1 MAEDNTRY
9 IPQERLLTQREGD
22 YGELTPEDYE
32 TSWSD
37 YRRALVSGG
46 AGVVSGLAGGAEYLT
61 GGALGGDTRRYFG
74 EISDDQIKAMSPVG
88 RRAIQAEFLPE
99 EGEASVFDNFASS
112 LGLKTVSALPSLVSS
127 IVPAGLAVRAL
138 QGASLGTRALAG
150 AVTTRGTAGLMAGGD
165 VAGQIYSAVEKI
177 EDKDLQEKSDVYAGY
192 RSMMSEADA
201 RRLYNQ
207 DVAKAAPA
215 IAALISSALGG
226 AESQAISRY
235 AGKTAAAGFFRGV
248 GRGAGAE
255 ATQEAAE
262 SGVGELLAQ
271 LALTDQNLAQMN
283 WQKILSK
290 GLEGATIGGIM
301 GGGVG
306 GISGI
311 GGRPDAGTLT
321 ATSDPEAIKKLTEAE
336 QAPETES
343 QGVVPPKGYGTGTA
357 PAPAEDP
364 TAGNPQSAPSGS
376 ERQYPKGKSPS
387 FTIDTVRSRLEAQ
400 GIEFP
405 ENRLSEINDRI
416 AKIRR
421 MKKGERGSQF
431 AALLDDLYAIGGA
444 EGEVAP
450 GVSISA
456 GPDAAQVAAM
466 NAATPVQKV
475 QGQSAAEDLT
485 KVGDAGKAIADNLY
499 SMLWE
504 KVQVGDVNENR
515 RPSALLQAAKVVR
528 DAGGLTTQEQ
538 FRAFGTEYANINTKG
553 KEFQASMRD
562 LVSRYLPSQ
571 TSATPVQKVQAAPSV
586 MAPPTPPPVADALG
600 NLTTPRAPAPP
611 PVPAPARGPKVP
623 TPVAT
628 AVGRR
633 PAQAPVDT
641 GTNLQQPS
649 ADLLAE
655 QEELISGQR
664 AVQMFPTNTAPL
676 DLPEGMKKTKTRRGI
691 FHYNPNATLPDG
703 RKVTEG
709 LIQQLSA
716 KGRENELLGLGDR
729 SKQEVAAAAPSEGG
743 VTVVSEMTPEGA
755 RARSAATTV
764 ADAERQAQ
772 AMRETA
778 APENNVVIEPSEQAL
793 ASRVT
798 PPGPRVLEDVSEA
811 GQAARAAQAEAD
823 AAAAARVA
831 EEKKA
836 ILEKAKADEKAEAVK
851 GKVGREGSL
860 RKLSD
865 DQREVMKEVE
875 AVASDAFR
883 KFSPTPIED
892 TFFVDEDA
900 SKLSDQDVDKAKAS
914 MVARL
919 KAMVKAYDDG
929 IRGLKETY
937 KGVKSA
943 EVIKLLNPAE
953 RGSKQADEIV
963 FILRARHFV
972 SKREKTKSGGAFK
985 TFADFA
991 AKELQ
996 YRGGRESAAEERALE
1011 TAELARKAKIPGLA
1025 ADKVE
1030 EGPVTSQVEALVDT
1044 GLSPEDRVI
1053 ASEEA
1058 PELRTEAEVYAEGR
1072 ERPKL
1077 FKARAAAAAAEAAV
1091 TSQEGKFKVSKRP
1104 TFAEGRPTVA
1114 GKVSLKPKAA
1124 AAVAVAQ
1131 KTEVKAA
1138 PTATLGSMVSDA
1150 NALLKQ
1156 SAVNEY
1162 TGGGYKFVYRKGSDE
1177 LYLVRLEDGG
1187 EILIAEDASQKPIN
1201 VLMRDMQRGIQTA
1214 GVDVDLREASLRGEL
1229 EGGVS
1234 QGTAQRTDV
1243 IESSNVPMDAGWA
1256 DAYAGLDPDRNIIY
1270 SDDTI
1275 ALMSARA
1282 INGKTIYIPIH
1293 RTAGYAKVDIDKFAG
1308 KIFTKEQTD
1317 RLKAAKKADVELR
1330 EANRPDNAIR
1340 FPNGEYIV
1348 PDRTI
1353 RLADAL
1359 NGLDLSGLSDTFS
1372 IIRDRVIRDV
1382 KDVPVHIVSPA
1393 EIAKAAGR
1401 STDLGFY
1408 SYTDATGEHILIRND
1423 LSTDSN
1429 IHTVVHEAVHALVI
1443 RSMRNNVTLNNL
1455 AVAVAD
1461 EVTAYWKSKN
1471 GIDIRDMPFAR
1482 YAYTHV
1488 DEFMAEAWGNKEFQ
1502 NLLAKTPISPT
1513 LAARLGI
1520 ADWRKSTMWDAV
1532 IKFVQRTLKLPN
1544 DAVSALEAVIRVTD
1558 EAATA
1563 RATLPAAT
1571 GQGAPLQS
1579 ANITAQ
1585 GIIGSSVDRKN
1596 AFTSWVKRSWVKIIP
1611 STGIRQQYSDTIIGP
1626 ALKRV
1631 IDSIVST
1638 APRARQLKA
1647 EGDKLAT
1654 RAADLSNQFK
1664 TEFGSLTQI
1673 MEEARMLDVTVEGQ
1687 NFFEKN
1693 PKTQAIKYWQGKAR
1707 LSNLRSRFSVLPPE
1721 LKQLYRDMAQFYR
1734 DSHNYI
1740 TKASVTSILEGLQLR
1755 QTRGKAKGNA
1765 LTDQQIDELTQ
1776 RVMDQEMTAA
1786 DKVLLGE
1793 TIYTALENAAAF
1805 HRVRGDYF
1813 PLMRYGN
1820 HLVITTDRIKDTMGG
1835 KLEKP
1840 DTVLFRNKSNTAA
1853 RNAAENFVAN
1863 SELKDL
1869 SVRKVYF
1876 DNATNTELAN
1886 EDEAKS
1892 YNDVDVGYRVVMQTK
1907 GVYSFETGTAAEA
1920 FSRTNPEGHDQI
1932 SKPEIRI
1939 GSEYP
1944 TQAMSGTQVA
1954 SLISAIDSRVASK
1967 DITSGQG
1974 ELLKSIIN
1982 QASIRMLGGNR
1993 IASRRLKSQKVI
2005 GASSDVSR
2013 NLLQYNAAAASHI
2026 AVAENAPVIR
2036 DGLTEMSDILK
2047 TYSGNDRAQLLSVVD
2062 EVKARVNEGIIDPN
2076 APGWLMKDIMTYA
2089 FMARLFSPAYTIL
2102 QGMQPFMVTIP
2113 ALGSRYGNLA
2123 ASAEVGRAYSDIG
2136 FGDVALQGVVNT
2148 ARAVKQTF
2156 KASLLNTDD
2165 IVGSM
2170 RKKLSASPDGAD
2182 VLRMM
2187 DEAIRLGAIDGNAGI
2202 EATSA
2207 AAEGR
2212 GKYGQTLAGVDR
2224 IARQLP
2230 QMMEAVNRSVSGVA
2244 AYRLARKNGKTHEQA
2259 TQYAIDTIQN
2269 TQGDYSAA
2277 NSPRFFNNPILRPAL
2292 MFKKYAL
2299 MVTYL
2304 LGDMAYRAFNGATPE
2319 EKRIAIKQIM
2329 NIVGVQILVAG
2340 AFSLPG
2346 LELFKV
2352 AFLLMSAM
2360 GLSDGWDE
2368 QEDKLRKLLDDSV
2381 GKSLGEMISSGLLS
2395 RAFGNGVDLSQRLS
2409 LADMWLFG
2417 EPKSD
2422 SSESMQAYMFRQAV
2436 GAPGGY
2442 LLDVRDAFILATEGE
2457 LGKAFGKF
2465 LPVKFLGDFAKAA
2478 HGYSEREYQVPEKR
2492 NVSGLGEAAFNVLG
2506 FRTGRQ
2512 AELSRDRNIARR
2524 EKQDKQKEF
2533 DKLMK
2538 QWRTARNKGDMAK
2551 SIARNREWNANLQK
2565 NEFRLRLPVKPRE
2578 LRTAQ

>member
-1 MAEDNTRY
+1 MADDVPFMGSLSKEDLDLAREVGIDTSKY
-9 IPQERLLTQREGD
+9 TPESALTREG
-22 YGELTPEDYE
+22 YRPVEKSDYE

-37 YRRALVSGG
+37 YYRGLASGG
-46 AGVVSGLAGGAEYLT
+46 AGVISGLAGGAEYLT

-99 EGEASVFDNFASS
+99 QGGVSVLENLSSS
-112 LGLKTVSALPSLVSS
+112 LGLKTVSALPSLVAS
-127 IVPAGLAVRAL
+127 IIPAGIAVKAL
-138 QGASLGTRALAG
+138 QGASLGARALGAG
-150 AVTTRGTAGLMAGGD
+150 VATRGTAGLMAGGD
-165 VAGQIYSAVEKI
+165 VAGQIYSEVEKLS
-177 EDKDLQEKSDVYAGY
+177 DKDLQERSELYAGY
-192 RSMMSEADA
+192 RSMMPEADA
-201 RRLYNQ
+201 RRQ
-207 DVAKAAPA
+207 FMQEVAGAAPA
-215 IAALISSALGG
+215 AAALVSAAIGG
-226 AESQAISRY
+226 AEGQVAGRL
-235 AGKTAAAGFFRGV
+235 AGKAATGVLRGI
-248 GRGAGAE
+248 RSGAAHE
-255 ATQEAAE
+255 AAQETAE

-311 GGRPDAGTLT
+311 GGRAEIAPPPPP
-321 ATSDPEAIKKLTEAE
+321 ATTE
-336 QAPETES
+336 T

-376 ERQYPKGKSPS
+376 ETQYPKGKSPS

-456 GPDAAQVAAM
+456 GPDAAQVVAM

-475 QGQSAAEDLT
+475 QA
-485 KVGDAGKAIADNLY
+485 
-499 SMLWE
+499 
-504 KVQVGDVNENR
+504 
-515 RPSALLQAAKVVR
+515 P
-528 DAGGLTTQEQ
+528 
-538 FRAFGTEYANINTKG
+538 
-553 KEFQASMRD
+553 
-562 LVSRYLPSQ
+562 
-571 TSATPVQKVQAAPSV
+571 PSV
-586 MAPPTPPPVADALG
+586 MAPVT
-600 NLTTPRAPAPP
+600 
-611 PVPAPARGPKVP
+611 P

-628 AVGRR
+628 AFARQAAPKAPVA
-633 PAQAPVDT
+633 PAPPAPVDT
-641 GTNLQQPS
+641 GTNIQEPS
-649 ADLLAE
+649 ADLAAQQ
-655 QEELISGQR
+655 QELLSGQR
-664 AVQMFPTNTAPL
+664 AVQMFPTNTTPL
-676 DLPEGMKKTKTRRGI
+676 ELPKGMKEVTTSRGV
-691 FHYNPNATLPDG
+691 FHYNPKAKIKNREGKLISVN
-703 RKVTEG
+703 KG
-709 LIQQLSA
+709 LIERLSVM
-716 KGRENELLGLGDR
+716 GRENELLGLGDR
-729 SKQEVAAAAPSEGG
+729 TKQEVAAAAPSEGG
-743 VTVVSEMTPEGA
+743 DTVVSEMTPEGA
-755 RARSAATTV
+755 RVRSAAATV

-778 APENNVVIEPSEQAL
+778 APQNNVVIEPTEQAL
-793 ASRVT
+793 APRVT

-851 GKVGREGSL
+851 GKVGSAGSL
-860 RKLSD
+860 RKISKTAL
-865 DQREVMKEVE
+865 EVMKEVE
-875 AVASDAFR
+875 AVAAEAF
-883 KFSPTPIED
+883 KTFSPTTKENM
-892 TFFVDEDA
+892 FFVGADE
-900 SKLSDQDVDKAKAS
+900 SKLSDQDIAVAKSA

-937 KGVKSA
+937 KGVKAA
-943 EVIKLLNPAE
+943 EGILKAAR
-953 RGSKQADEIV
+953 RGSKQSDEIV

-972 SKREKTKSGGAFK
+972 AGREATKSGGTFK

-991 AKELQ
+991 ASELSS
-996 YRGGRESAAEERALE
+996 RGGREAAAEQRALDTE
-1011 TAELARKAKIPGLA
+1011 KLARKAKIPGLV
-1025 ADKVE
+1025 ADKAE

-1044 GLSPEDRVI
+1044 GLSPEDSVI
-1053 ASEEA
+1053 ASQEA

-1091 TSQEGKFKVSKRP
+1091 TSREGKFEKLTRP
-1104 TFAEGRPTVA
+1104 KFKAGRPTVA
-1114 GKVSLKPKAA
+1114 GKVSLSRTPEAA

-1131 KTEVKAA
+1131 KTEVKTT

-1156 SAVNEY
+1156 YAVNEY

-1187 EILIAEDASQKPIN
+1187 EILIAEDASQKPVN

-1214 GVDVDLREASLRGEL
+1214 GVDIDLQEASLRGEL

-1234 QGTAQRTDV
+1234 QGAAQRTDV

-1256 DAYAGLDPDRNIIY
+1256 DAYAGLDPNRNIIY

-1282 INGKTIYIPIH
+1282 INGKTIYVPIH
-1293 RTAGYAKVDIDKFAG
+1293 RTGGIAKVDIDNFAG

-1330 EANRPDNAIR
+1330 ETNRPDNAIR

-1408 SYTDATGEHILIRND
+1408 SYSDATGEHILIRND
-1423 LSTDSN
+1423 LSTDAT
-1429 IHTVVHEAVHALVI
+1429 IHTVVHEAVHALVM
-1443 RSMRNNVTLNNL
+1443 RSMKNNVTLNNL
-1455 AVAVAD
+1455 AVAVAN

-1482 YAYTHV
+1482 YAYKNI

-1563 RATLPAAT
+1563 RATLPTAT

-1596 AFTSWVKRSWVKIIP
+1596 AFTSWSKRNWAKFI
-1611 STGIRQQYSDTIIGP
+1611 TGGQMRQQYADTVIGP
-1626 ALKRV
+1626 ALAK
-1631 IDSIVST
+1631 IWEGVSAT
-1638 APRARQLKA
+1638 GPRIQQIKEA
-1647 EGDKLAT
+1647 GDKLAT
-1654 RAADLSNQFK
+1654 RAIDLSKKNP
-1664 TEFGSLTQI
+1664 TEFRSLVQI
-1673 MEEARMLDVTVEGQ
+1673 MEEARMMNVNIEGA
-1687 NFFEKN
+1687 NTHLGKDAT
-1693 PKTQAIKYWQGKAR
+1693 KGWQAKGR
-1707 LSNLRSRFSVLPPE
+1707 LGDLQSRFARIQDGE
-1721 LKQLYRDMAQFYR
+1721 LKQLYRDMAAYYR
-1734 DSHNYI
+1734 DSHNAI
-1740 TKASVTSILEGLQLR
+1740 VKSSVTSILEGLELR
-1755 QTRGKAKGNA
+1755 QARGKAKGNA
-1765 LTDQQIDELTQ
+1765 LTEQQIADLTK

-1786 DKVLLGE
+1786 DKALLGV
-1793 TIYTALENAAAF
+1793 TVFNALKNAAAF
-1805 HRVRGDYF
+1805 HRVQGDYF
-1813 PLMRYGN
+1813 PLMRYGD
-1820 HLVITTDRIKDTMGG
+1820 HVVTTTDKIRDTMGG
-1835 KLEKP
+1835 KLEEP
-1840 DTVLFRNKSNTAA
+1840 DTVLFRDKSNTAA
-1853 RNAAENFVAN
+1853 RRAAENFVKK
-1863 SELKDL
+1863 SDL
-1869 SVRKVYF
+1869 VHLSTEKVF
-1876 DNATNTELAN
+1876 IDNATGKEVS
-1886 EDEAKS
+1886 EDDAKS
-1892 YNDVDVGYRVVMQTK
+1892 LNDVDIGYRVTMQTK
-1907 GVYSFETGTAAEA
+1907 GVYFFESGRAAEE
-1920 FSRTNPEGHDQI
+1920 FVRTNPEGHDTV
-1932 SKPEIRI
+1932 SNPEIRM
-1939 GSEYP
+1939 GSGY
-1944 TQAMSGTQVA
+1944 QAQIMTGTQVA
-1954 SLISAIDSRVASK
+1954 SLNSAIDGRVK
-1967 DITSGQG
+1967 TGDITEGQAA
-1974 ELLKSIIN
+1974 LLKSIVN
-1982 QASIRMLGGNR
+1982 QAATRMLGGNR
-1993 IASRRLKSQKVI
+1993 IASRRLKSQKVT
-2005 GASSDVSR
+2005 GASSDVAR
-2013 NLLQYNAAAASHI
+2013 NLLQYNAAAANHI
-2026 AVAENAPVIR
+2026 AVAENAPAIR
-2036 DGLTEMSDILK
+2036 DGLTEMNDALK
-2047 TYSGNDRAQLLSVVD
+2047 GYAGNDRAQLVAVAE
-2062 EVKARVNEGIIDPN
+2062 EVKARVDQGIVDPN
-2076 APGWLMKDIMTYA
+2076 APGKVMKDIMA
-2089 FMARLFSPAYTIL
+2089 VSFLARLFSPAYSVIN
-2102 QGMQPFMVTIP
+2102 GMQPWMVTLP
-2113 ALGSRYGNLA
+2113 VLGGQFGVVD
-2123 ASAEVGRAYSDIG
+2123 ASAAMGRAYSDIG
-2136 FGDVALQGVVNT
+2136 FGGAALQGVMNT
-2148 ARAVKQTF
+2148 ARATRQAF
-2156 KASLLNTDD
+2156 KAALIGTDD
-2165 IVGSM
+2165 VVGNI
-2170 RKKLSASPDGAD
+2170 RKKVAKADDGAD
-2182 VLRMM
+2182 LTRMM
-2187 DEAIRLGAIDGNAGI
+2187 DELIRQNAIDVTAGF
-2202 EATSA
+2202 EVAAS

-2212 GKYGQTLAGVDR
+2212 GWRGKTLAGVDR

-2230 QMMEAVNRSVSGVA
+2230 QVVEAVNRSVSAIA
-2244 AYRLARKNGKTHEQA
+2244 AYRLARQNGQTHEQA
-2259 TQYAIDTIQN
+2259 TQFALNTVQN

-2277 NSPRFFNNPILRPAL
+2277 NAPRFFNNPILRPAL
-2292 MFKKYAL
+2292 QFKKYAQ
-2299 MVTYL
+2299 MMTYL

-2319 EKRIAIKQIM
+2319 EKRVALKQIG
-2329 NIVGVQILVAG
+2329 NILVVQMLAAG
-2340 AFSLPG
+2340 ALGLPG
-2346 LELFKV
+2346 LEIIK
-2352 AFLLMSAM
+2352 AGFLIASML
-2360 GLSDGWDE
+2360 GIGGGWDE
-2368 QEDKLRKLLDDSV
+2368 VEEKLRKLLDDSI
-2381 GKSLGEMISSGLLS
+2381 GKGWGEMISSGILS
-2395 RAFGNGVDLSQRLS
+2395 RAIGIDVSQRMS

-2417 EPKSD
+2417 EPKGD
-2422 SSESMQAYMFRQAV
+2422 TAESIQAYLFRQVV
-2436 GAPGGY
+2436 GAPGSL
-2442 LLDVRDAFILATEGE
+2442 LLDARDGFATALEGE
-2457 LGKAFGKF
+2457 WGKAAGK
-2465 LPVKFLGDFAKAA
+2465 LIPIKFAADFAKAA
-2478 HGYSEREYQVPEKR
+2478 HGSSESEYEKPEKKK
-2492 NVSGLGEAAFNVLG
+2492 VSGPGEFALNVFG

-2512 AELSRDRNIARR
+2512 AELGRTTGANIR

-2533 DKLMK
+2533 KKLQK
-2538 QWRTARNKGDMAK
+2538 AFYNARTKGDQIKA
-2551 SIARNREWNANLQK
+2551 IARNREWNDSLSRS
-2565 NEFRLRLPVKPRE
+2565 EWRLRLPVKPRE